1 MVDVA
6 AAGSAHGPH
15 RMALRGALPPWVL
28 DRLFAVLADSQN
40 GQFQA
45 RPLTPC
51 CAATCMP
58 LSRGPNIDALCKA
71 FIPIPAASM
80 RGHARSKIEHC
91 TPGRIEIA
99 LRQLH
104 VPHHRRCC

>member
-45 RPLTPC
+45 RL
-51 CAATCMP
+51 
-58 LSRGPNIDALCKA
+58 
-71 FIPIPAASM
+71 
-80 RGHARSKIEHC
+80 
-91 TPGRIEIA
+91 
-99 LRQLH
+99 
-104 VPHHRRCC
+104 